1 MLLEAP
7 ATSMLS
13 ATFSTSASKTTVLT
27 RSLFSTEATP
37 EVDSRAL
44 VSVPPS
50 SSLTVTALSKRVSKK
65 NELVRVSE
73 LSLHEKHL
81 I

>member
-13 ATFSTSASKTTVLT
+13 ATLSTSASKTTALT
-27 RSLFSTEATP
+27 RSLFSIEATP
-37 EVDSRAL
+37 EADSRAL
-44 VSVPPS
+44 VPVPPS
-50 SSLTVTALSKRVSKK
+50 SPLTVAAPSKK
-65 NELVRVSE
+65 KELVRVSE